1 MRKRTHKTW
10 IRRSVPLLVVAIA
23 LGAGAWAL
31 TASNTFAGN
40 SGGTAGGGSESISG
54 YDVGA
59 PSYTLL
65 GSDANKI
72 ASFTFT
78 MDPVTASTTVK
89 AGVVDGTFADDCSVG
104 TITAGSATVTCTYNS
119 GNEPL
124 LTAATDLTVV
134 GTN

>member
-1 MRKRTHKTW
+1 MRKRTHKKW

-40 SGGTAGGGSESISG
+40 SGGAAGGGSASISG
-54 YDVGA
+54 YTVSA
-59 PSYTLL
+59 PSYNLL
-65 GSDANKI
+65 GSDSNKI
-72 ASFTFT
+72 ASYTFT
-78 MDPVTASTTVK
+78 MSPLTASTIVK
-89 AGVVDGTFADDCSVG
+89 SGVVAGTFADSCSVG

-119 GNEPL
+119 GSEPL